1 MSSCT
6 PAAKKVLDAI
16 MAEKGN
22 NRCIDCGSK
31 LSVTPP
37 PSLFYV
43 SKGGEPVR
51 PGQTH
56 HRLALPCRAGVA
68 AGGVAMT

>member
-22 NRCIDCGSK
+22 NRCIDCSSK
-31 LSVTPP
+31 LSVSMFEAADPTLMLLLLV
-37 PSLFYV
+37 SL
-43 SKGGEPVR
+43 
-51 PGQTH
+51 
-56 HRLALPCRAGVA
+56 A
-68 AGGVAMT
+68 AASFR